1 MSSDIIKV
9 EHPTYMTRKE
19 MEQNYWN
26 KCVLL
31 TNLTDNNGKSI
42 TGGIVRYYARSSKVL
57 WAKVKELYK
66 EPEKYGGYGGIT
78 VFWMGD
84 EPGMMGGLFL

>member
-1 MSSDIIKV
+1 
-9 EHPTYMTRKE
+9 MTREE

-57 WAKVKELYK
+57 WAKVKELDK
-66 EPEKYGGYGGIT
+66 DPNKYGDTT

-84 EPGMMGGLFL
+84 EPGMMGGLWGQFPSL